1 MMGQYDI
8 GGEDYDYIARKNAEY
23 DVDSTVMI
31 KEGPEQRQMNKV
43 SGTYSKMAS
52 QINVSRSVNSELFE
66 NRTDAAME
74 MDSMR
79 QSKDVS
85 EQRYF
90 TKEPAV
96 FDKISEQYER
106 EESQHFLMKEEALN
120 EQVHQSAKHA
130 DT

>member
-1 MMGQYDI
+1 MTPKQGGDSMMGQYDI
-8 GGEDYDYIARKNAEY
+8 GGDEYDYIARKNAEY

-120 EQVHQSAKHA
+120 E
-130 DT
+130 

>member
-8 GGEDYDYIARKNAEY
+8 GGDDYDYIARKNAEY

>member
-96 FDKISEQYER
+96 FDKISE
-106 EESQHFLMKEEALN
+106 
-120 EQVHQSAKHA
+120 
-130 DT
+130 

>member
-8 GGEDYDYIARKNAEY
+8 GGDEYDYIARKNAEY